1 MVHKMKINEELVR
14 KNIQEFQKLA
24 KDNPYFDADVSD
36 MDKGDL
42 FDNVVDTVING
53 GISKG
58 KAVELLDVDYGEFYY
73 YIIKKGLVE

>member
-1 MVHKMKINEELVR
+1 
-14 KNIQEFQKLA
+14 
-24 KDNPYFDADVSD
+24 